1 MASKSGKKSV
11 LFVCLGN
18 ICRSPIAEAVFTH
31 LVREKGQLE
40 QWDINSAATID
51 MHVGKRADPRSR
63 ACLERHSVPYG
74 HIVRQWTVD
83 SAGTHDWNV
92 GLPPDERGQACMRKH
107 SVYKEQIARQV
118 TEEDFT
124 KFQYILGMDH
134 NNISNLKNIQP
145 PKSTATVK
153 LLGSFDPEGQEVI
166 EDPYYG
172 EESDFERVY
181 QQCVRCCKAFLD
193 TV

>member
-1 MASKSGKKSV
+1 MAAKSGKKSV

-40 QWDINSAATID
+40 QW
-51 MHVGKRADPRSR
+51 
-63 ACLERHSVPYG
+63 
-74 HIVRQWTVD
+74 TVD

-107 SVYKEQIARQV
+107 GVYKEQIARQV

>member
-1 MASKSGKKSV
+1 MAAKSGKKSV

-40 QWDINSAATID
+40 
-51 MHVGKRADPRSR
+51 
-63 ACLERHSVPYG
+63 
-74 HIVRQWTVD
+74 
-83 SAGTHDWNV
+83 
-92 GLPPDERGQACMRKH
+92 
-107 SVYKEQIARQV
+107 QV